1 MAVMSFPL
9 PSGPFQ
15 ILAVLATIA
24 RVIKVV
30 RSDVHKTQVVFSPE
44 GLLKSTS
51 LRQPNAG
58 VEHDRETHRRGLTFE
73 TRTRTTIRR
82 VRLSG
87 R

>member
-1 MAVMSFPL
+1 MSFPL
-9 PSGPFQ
+9 LSGPFQ

-30 RSDVHKTQVVFSPE
+30 RPSGEKTTWVLCTSE
-44 GLLKSTS
+44 RLLKSTS

-58 VEHDRETHRRGLTFE
+58 VEHDRETHRRGLTFG
-73 TRTRTTIRR
+73 TRTRTTIRG